1 MEYST
6 LESWQEISVT
16 GVIYEM
22 GSLYDRFQQVPDP
35 RDARG
40 KRYSLV
46 TLLVII
52 FLGKLCRQDSPV
64 EIADWAHNHA
74 DELAGLLGLAQNRMP
89 HHNTIRRVYRDTM
102 DEEAFDRL
110 AQEYS
115 QQEQRDAS
123 EVLAMDGKTLCGTGV
138 LGVQNHTQVLSLYAT
153 ESQHVLAQTEV
164 ATTENEISAAPR
176 VLSEVDLA
184 GKVVTGDA
192 LLAQKALST
201 QILTQKGAY
210 LWPIKENHPRL
221 YQDLQTLF
229 AAPEQQPKPGFGKIS
244 TDFQTAT
251 QVNAGHGR
259 IERRTL
265 QTSCMM
271 NDYVDWPGL
280 GQVYRLERKF
290 SWMRQGKVYKTSC
303 QTEYGLTSLTR
314 VQASPAKLLQVRRQH
329 WYIETGLHYRRDVTF
344 KEDATRMTKGAA
356 GRILATIHNLVIA
369 LIKRAGF
376 SNAAKARR
384 WFAGHLPQ
392 AFALLTTN
400 SRL

>member
-1 MEYST
+1 
-6 LESWQEISVT
+6 
-16 GVIYEM
+16 
-22 GSLYDRFQQVPDP
+22 
-35 RDARG
+35 
-40 KRYSLV
+40 
-46 TLLVII
+46 
-52 FLGKLCRQDSPV
+52 
-64 EIADWAHNHA
+64 
-74 DELAGLLGLAQNRMP
+74 
-89 HHNTIRRVYRDTM
+89 VYRDTL

-115 QQEQRDAS
+115 QQEQGDAS

-138 LGVQNHTQVLSLYAT
+138 AGVQDHTQVLSLYAT

-164 ATTENEISAAPR
+164 AATENEISAAPR
-176 VLSEVDLA
+176 VLSQVNLA
-184 GKVVTGDA
+184 DKVVTGDA
-192 LLAQKALST
+192 LLAQKALSS
-201 QILTQKGAY
+201 QILAQKGAY

-221 YQDLQTLF
+221 HQDLQTLF

-244 TDFQTAT
+244 TDFQTTT

-280 GQVYRLERKF
+280 GQVYRLERKI

-303 QTEYGLTSLTR
+303 ETEYGLTSLSR
-314 VQASPAKLLQVRRQH
+314 AQASPAKLLQFRRQH
-329 WYIETGLHYRRDVTF
+329 WQIETGLHYRRDVTF
-344 KEDATRMTKGAA
+344 KEDATRTTKGAA

-384 WFAGHLPQ
+384 WFAGHLEQ
-392 AFALLTTN
+392 AFALLTTTN